1 MHMTNTRIT
10 DPEILERYYPV
21 SLRQFTLRNGSGG
34 AGKWRGGHGVVREVE
49 FLRSLEVGVLTE
61 RRALAPRGIQGGCD
75 GLRGVNL
82 WIKADGA
89 TVNLGGKASVQMAQG
104 DRCAA
109 GTACLSNVGSSL
121 RRTADLILCW
131 LEREEADPG
140 NVALQDTATD
150 SWWRWLRGTGEW

>member
-1 MHMTNTRIT
+1 MWWCCAGGGGAGPGFDGCDGVQMHMTNTRIT

-49 FLRSLEVGVLTE
+49 FLRGLEVGVLTE

-82 WIKADGA
+82 WIKSDGA
-89 TVNLGGKASVQMAQG
+89 TVNLGGKASVKVAPG

-109 GTACLSNVGSSL
+109 GAACRFSADCSLFRCTAELLV
-121 RRTADLILCW
+121 
-131 LEREEADPG
+131 
-140 NVALQDTATD
+140 
-150 SWWRWLRGTGEW
+150 